1 MKFIH
6 ITDFHL
12 SAPGSTLWGLDPH
25 DRVDRCLADI
35 ERWHG
40 DAAFCVITGDLADN
54 GEPEAYA
61 WLAER
66 LERFALKTFLMIGN
80 HDRPEAFCTGFPEV
94 QRDPNGFVQY
104 RHDTEAGRF
113 LFLDTYKGPVSEGQ
127 YCEKRLRWLE
137 DELQNAAGQPV
148 WLFMHHPPFD
158 VGMPYM
164 DRIKLEDH
172 EAFAEAI
179 GRHEDIRH
187 IFFGHVHRA
196 ILVNWQGI
204 PCSALPGINHQV
216 PLKRESV
223 GTAYSIEPPMY
234 GVVLI
239 NGRQTIVHF
248 DACLDRG
255 PAQMGDDS

>member
-6 ITDFHL
+6 ISDFHL
-12 SAPGSTLWGLDPH
+12 SAPGSLLWGLDPH
-25 DRVDRCLADI
+25 DRVDRCLSDI
-35 ERWHG
+35 GRWHG
-40 DAAFCVITGDLADN
+40 DAEFCVITGDLTDK
-54 GEPEAYA
+54 GEPDAYA

-66 LERFALKTFLMIGN
+66 LRHFSLKTFVIIGN
-80 HDRPEAFCTGFPEV
+80 HDDRTALCDGIPGVP
-94 QRDPNGFVQY
+94 RDPNGFIQY
-104 RHDTEAGRF
+104 GHDTEAGRF

-127 YCEKRLRWLE
+127 YCDKRLGWLE
-137 DELQNAAGQPV
+137 AELANAADRPV

-158 VGMPYM
+158 IGIHYM

-172 EAFAEAI
+172 EPFAEVI
-179 GRHEDIRH
+179 SRHPDVRH

-196 ILVNWQGI
+196 VSVNWQGI

-223 GTAYSIEPPMY
+223 GTAYSVEPPMY

-239 NGRQTIVHF
+239 DGRQTVVHF
-248 DACLDRG
+248 DACLDRH
-255 PAQMGDDS
+255 PAQMDVG